1 MLCDVVSPVYEILES
16 GRIEGAAIWSSRARG
31 EQMYGLQCLYVLQT
45 IATDLRVSGHGFGV
59 CKCLYVVNSLC

>member
-1 MLCDVVSPVYEILES
+1 
-16 GRIEGAAIWSSRARG
+16 
-31 EQMYGLQCLYVLQT
+31 MYGLQCLYVLQT